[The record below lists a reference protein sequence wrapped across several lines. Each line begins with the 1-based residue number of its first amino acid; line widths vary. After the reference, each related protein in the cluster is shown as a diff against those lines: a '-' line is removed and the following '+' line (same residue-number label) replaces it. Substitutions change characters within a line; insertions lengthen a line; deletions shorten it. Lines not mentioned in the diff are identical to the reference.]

1 MEELWKSL
9 LDRVEDPEFFT
20 RMGNAALIIVVGFL
34 VTRIIIFILIR
45 GIKRNVT
52 PQSRMLLRKTIS
64 YTGLAIIIFLV
75 LNSLGINMA
84 PLLGAAGILGIALGF
99 ASQTSV
105 SNIISGIFLIAEK
118 PFEIGDIIK
127 VNGNTGVVK
136 SVDLLSVKIHGF
148 DNRYIRIPNEV
159 IIKTEVTNI
168 TRFPIRRLD
177 LELRVAY
184 KEDIRRVKE
193 LLMDTV
199 QAIPECLDHPE
210 PIFLMQNFSDRGVE
224 FLFGVWIDKSDYIA
238 LKTQVMLD
246 IKEAFDREGIE
257 IPYPHMQISPGP
269 PVDGASW
276 GDFAGQPKKG

>member
-9 LDRVEDPEFFT
+9 LERVDDPDFFI
-20 RMGNAALIIVVGFL
+20 RLGNAILILVIGFL
-34 VTRIIIFILIR
+34 VTRIIIFILLR
-45 GIKRNVT
+45 GIKRNLT

-64 YTGLAIIIFLV
+64 YTGLAIVVFLV

-99 ASQTSV
+99 ASQTSI

-127 VNGNTGVVK
+127 VNGNVGVVK

-159 IIKTEVTNI
+159 IIKTEVINI

-177 LELRVAY
+177 LQLRVAY
-184 KEDIRRVKE
+184 KEDICQVRE
-193 LLMDTV
+193 LLHRTV
-199 QAIPECLDHPE
+199 NAIPECLDHPE
-210 PIFLMQNFSDRGVE
+210 PTFQMQAFSDRGVE
-224 FLFGVWIDKSDYIA
+224 FLFGVWIDKKDYISM
-238 LKTQVMLD
+238 KNQIMLD
-246 IKEAFDREGIE
+246 IKEAFDRQGIE
-257 IPYPHMQISPGP
+257 IPYPHMRISQSPPGEEWATKA
-269 PVDGASW
+269 VLDDSG
-276 GDFAGQPKKG
+276 KG